1 MSSIKVCF
9 IRYRKI
15 PLLGPGAEPLTLI
28 CRTEVDAVTTSANG
42 EEKYMNI
49 KALNEWDLKG
59 GARYVASFRM
69 AVDSLDCSYVPR
81 SYLSFIYR
89 KVNFIF

>member
-1 MSSIKVCF
+1 MYLSG
-9 IRYRKI
+9 RYRKI

-28 CRTEVDAVTTSANG
+28 CRCEVDAVTTSANG

-59 GARYVASFRM
+59 GARYVWYSN
-69 AVDSLDCSYVPR
+69 L
-81 SYLSFIYR
+81 
-89 KVNFIF
+89 

>member
-1 MSSIKVCF
+1 MSRIKVCF

-81 SYLSFIYR
+81 SYLSL
-89 KVNFIF
+89 